1 MSISLHDK
9 KVRKFRLVDDWPLY
23 LQVKQYIEWQIYYG
37 KLAAGQ
43 KIPGSRNLAAELTV
57 NSHIVQRVL
66 TELLHEQILVNK
78 ADDYFVTDNNERISE
93 LKQDLLNNAVK
104 DFIGGL
110 NKQGVDNNQINSAF
124 RRILKLGV

>member
-37 KLAAGQ
+37 QLAAGQ
-43 KIPGSRNLAAELTV
+43 KLPGSRNLAAELTV

>member
-37 KLAAGQ
+37 KLPAGQ
-43 KIPGSRNLAAELTV
+43 KLPGSRNLAAKLTV

-78 ADDYFVTDNNERISE
+78 ADDYFVTDNNEKISE
-93 LKQDLLNNAVK
+93 LKQELLNNAVK

-110 NKQGVDNNQINSAF
+110 NKQGVDNKQINSAF

>member
-23 LQVKQYIEWQIYYG
+23 LQVKHYIEWQIYYG

-43 KIPGSRNLAAELTV
+43 KLPGSRNLVAELTV

-78 ADDYFVTDNNERISE
+78 ADDYFVTDNNEKISE

-104 DFIGGL
+104 DFIRGL